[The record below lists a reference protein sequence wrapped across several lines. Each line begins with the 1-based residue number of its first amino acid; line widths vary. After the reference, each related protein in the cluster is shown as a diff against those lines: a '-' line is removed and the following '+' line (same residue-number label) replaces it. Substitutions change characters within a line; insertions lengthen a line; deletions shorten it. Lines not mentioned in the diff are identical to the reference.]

1 MKKNFGKTAKR
12 TVCLLLTAVILLSCS
27 LFTSAK
33 REENPLQN
41 YDSMTIVGTDDMTL
55 VFHKIWGG
63 EVRVPVE
70 SVYMN
75 ERNGEKVALFIT
87 NDRSLYDFEAQV
99 TEVKESG
106 SAETKYRF
114 TVGRLTS
121 SNAIP
126 MTPFMEA
133 CNVAF
138 IYMAMIIDYDPVSAP
153 MPLSGYAGTVTKDN
167 IDYIVGF
174 VSQLFNA
181 DNAPEG
187 SERVDEQGRI
197 YYNWGVYSAFSNIKV
212 FFDVTLDD
220 IKQSSYYDEAQNGP
234 GYIRVYP
241 CPKNTDYMN
250 LKISVK
256 HDADADI
263 WNCRETYLNKDGSS
277 SSFTLA
283 FNDDAIV
290 TKLIPDPHRYP
301 AGDTDGDGST
311 DITDAMMLFY
321 YVAKKTDLTDEQ
333 LGRSHS
339 NSDYGIDIEDAMALF
354 YYVAKKTDRFFSPTE
369 S

>member
-1 MKKNFGKTAKR
+1 M
-12 TVCLLLTAVILLSCS
+12 
-27 LFTSAK
+27 
-33 REENPLQN
+33 
-41 YDSMTIVGTDDMTL
+41 
-55 VFHKIWGG
+55 
-63 EVRVPVE
+63 
-70 SVYMN
+70 
-75 ERNGEKVALFIT
+75 
-87 NDRSLYDFEAQV
+87 
-99 TEVKESG
+99 
-106 SAETKYRF
+106 
-114 TVGRLTS
+114 
-121 SNAIP
+121 
-126 MTPFMEA
+126 
-133 CNVAF
+133 
-138 IYMAMIIDYDPVSAP
+138 
-153 MPLSGYAGTVTKDN
+153 
-167 IDYIVGF
+167 
-174 VSQLFNA
+174 
-181 DNAPEG
+181 
-187 SERVDEQGRI
+187 
-197 YYNWGVYSAFSNIKV
+197 
-212 FFDVTLDD
+212 TLDD
-220 IKQSSYYDEAQNGP
+220 IKQSSYYDETQNGP

-241 CPKNTDYMN
+241 CPKNTNYMN

-256 HDADADI
+256 HDADADV

-339 NSDYGIDIEDAMALF
+339 NSDYSIDIEDAMALF